1 MRKILIYNIVF
12 LTILCSY
19 TSSYGK
25 SDVEIILEDISND
38 QSEYFP
44 DSIAFP
50 TMNIKNGM
58 NGGQPCVRM
67 TQLTI
72 NVEVEGKI
80 ATTTY
85 DMIFESDCD
94 HVLEGELE
102 FPLGDG
108 QTISKYALDVD
119 GKMREGVVV
128 DKTKARKT
136 FESIVRRG
144 VDPGLVEKTKG
155 NNFKARV
162 YPISKKR
169 PRHIRITYNQEI
181 KTKDGKQVYSLP
193 LYSETMLNQFSLKVR
208 VVKRNV
214 QTMVKSSFEN
224 IVTVSSKKEDV
235 MSLQKE
241 YVVLKDY
248 FNVEVPVSKENSVW
262 TKKDGKDWFFY
273 LTPTIGGAKLK
284 TKPKSIAVVF
294 DVSGSA
300 EKRNIDKELSLLRK
314 YMEYIGSVDVRVVTF
329 SNQVHSE
336 KLIQGAAFSDVERVV
351 KEQPLDG
358 GTQMGV
364 LDLASY
370 KEDEILLFS
379 DGISNFGKKEATL
392 PEVPLYAIH
401 TSLISDFAY
410 LSKLSG
416 KGGAC
421 LNLNGLT
428 EDEAFHRLSFRYPQL
443 MKIKCK
449 KVDAEEIFPME
460 GSPVDE
466 NFAICGKTS
475 SKKVDIVLSVLN
487 VDNTISTI
495 KYAVKPTEEDAMALD
510 RIWAQKR
517 LAALETD
524 AVRNKEK
531 IKELA
536 LKYGLVSDYTSLIV
550 LETMEDYRRYGIEPP
565 AGEDVREEPDD
576 ASQMFAFPDDV
587 PFANSWTSD
596 DDVDVIEGIPDE
608 ITLAETENFEYDL
621 AETDAT
627 AEEEISWSAGYG
639 VAVQGGL
646 GANNSSSSLNYSLSY
661 NSAGA
666 TSSPSV
672 GNNIGLGSDAIAMA
686 EENDEMIFYRVD
698 KRASFPGGREQMM
711 NFLKENLVYPQDAI
725 DNGIQGRV
733 MVKFVVSPSGSIRDA
748 QVVRSVYPSLD
759 EEALRVVRSMPNW
772 IPAEI
777 GNEKCASYFF
787 QPISFKFTSDSA
799 TRTEP
804 LHEPQ
809 QPRYFQLPVTRMVD
823 ERGEEPDYLKEI
835 KNIPEDKRYA
845 YYLETRKK
853 HDDVLYFLDMADYF
867 RSIGQRELAMR
878 ILSNIAELKLED
890 SEVIRSL
897 GGKLMEYGYYE
908 LAAESYKDVLGMRE
922 EEPQSY
928 RDLALAYEALG
939 NYQEAYR
946 LLDTVTNGKWDRFKE
961 IKEVSTYEMD
971 ELVALHPSSFRRR
984 RVSDDF
990 GMDLRIVISWNTD
1003 NADMDLW
1010 VVDPH
1015 TEACGYSHK
1024 KTEIGGE
1031 ISYDFTKGYGPEAFT
1046 LKKAIPGTYKVYL
1059 NYYGTTSQ
1067 RMLQPVI
1074 VRVSIF
1080 RNYGRPN
1087 QTCQERMATLDTVN
1101 GWILL
1106 DKIVVE

>member
-379 DGISNFGKKEATL
+379 DGVSNFGKKEATL

-517 LAALETD
+517 LATLETD

-587 PFANSWTSD
+587 PFANSWTLD

-639 VAVQGGL
+639 VAVRGGL

-672 GNNIGLGSDAIAMA
+672 GNNIGLGSDAIA
-686 EENDEMIFYRVD
+686 
-698 KRASFPGGREQMM
+698 
-711 NFLKENLVYPQDAI
+711 
-725 DNGIQGRV
+725 
-733 MVKFVVSPSGSIRDA
+733 
-748 QVVRSVYPSLD
+748 
-759 EEALRVVRSMPNW
+759 
-772 IPAEI
+772 
-777 GNEKCASYFF
+777 
-787 QPISFKFTSDSA
+787 DSA

-804 LHEPQ
+804 LHEPL

-845 YYLETRKK
+845 YYLEMRKK

-946 LLDTVTNGKWDRFKE
+946 LLDAVTNGKWDRFKE

-990 GMDLRIVISWNTD
+990 GMDLRVVISWNTD

-1015 TEACGYSHK
+1015 MEACGYSHK

-1074 VRVSIF
+1074 ARVSIF

-1087 QTCQERMATLDTVN
+1087 QTCQERMATLDTVK